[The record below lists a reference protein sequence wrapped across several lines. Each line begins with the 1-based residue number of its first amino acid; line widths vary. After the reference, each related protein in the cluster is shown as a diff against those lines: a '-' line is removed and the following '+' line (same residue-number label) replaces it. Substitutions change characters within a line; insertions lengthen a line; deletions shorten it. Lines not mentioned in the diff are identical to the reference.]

1 PAFRG
6 ARGERLQPLPGT
18 VTRGVVAGHDLVG
31 KARLGKQAVQLRVE
45 EALAVVRAQRHRY
58 AHAQPSPPRPHIEAS
73 TRNGRGVMPS
83 TPVNSLL
90 STTRSASSRDTGPRV
105 AGSSAATRRISG
117 RPRGT
122 GTVANGR
129 LLRTRANISAAGR
142 RSPPPMH
149 RVRPTATS

>member
-1 PAFRG
+1 GKQQFATRGLQRLPEIAHVAEVGGIALQAHLDPAFRG

-105 AGSSAATRRISG
+105 AGS
-117 RPRGT
+117 
-122 GTVANGR
+122 
-129 LLRTRANISAAGR
+129 
-142 RSPPPMH
+142 
-149 RVRPTATS
+149 